1 MFRDADG
8 ARQRGGSGTGR
19 GKRMQSDGGGRVASV
34 RPFVVSVVTRLR
46 KQYSREALSN
56 LLEGRISIS
65 LS

>member
-1 MFRDADG
+1 MFHDADG
-8 ARQRGGSGTGR
+8 ARRRGGSGTGR
-19 GKRMQSDGGGRVASV
+19 GKRTQSDGGDRVASV